1 MLVPK
6 KAPGEWRMVV
16 ETRHVN
22 KVYEPVGGMSAATL
36 DNKSRGWSQYIF
48 TTLICK
54 YAFYNLTLADEDQ
67 EML

>member
-6 KAPGEWRMVV
+6 KAPGEWRMIV

-36 DNKSRGWSQYIF
+36 DNKSRGWSQYIYLPRLSANTPS
-48 TTLICK
+48 TT
-54 YAFYNLTLADEDQ
+54 
-67 EML
+67 